1 MNIRNKVALG
11 IVAGILLMISL
22 NPTEEQHRNKVATK
36 MVQYMSSNA
45 STSNILIDMYA
56 TTLIDTYIKPNIHK
70 EDYGLYSFS
79 SITLLGQT
87 RRTSFGILGMV
98 FVYDLKEPLQ

>member
-1 MNIRNKVALG
+1 
-11 IVAGILLMISL
+11 MISL

-36 MVQYMSSNA
+36 MVQYMNSDA
-45 STSNILIDMYA
+45 STNILADMYA
-56 TTLIDTYIKPNIHK
+56 STLIDTYIKPNIRK

-87 RRTSFGILGMV
+87 RRTSFGMLGMV
-98 FVYDLKEPLQ
+98 FVYDMKEPLQ